1 MMRKRNRMLT
11 RMRILGIG
19 CGMGCGLSFVAV
31 SASMDADTSLWAWI
45 IERVVIPAV
54 LLLLA
59 VIGWFSRAAY
69 TALTSQ
75 IAQHGKKMDDE
86 TRDIRERFQRRDD
99 AVELHRQLVERMDR
113 IDTKLDALMMR
124 K

>member
-1 MMRKRNRMLT
+1 MTKRNRMLLK
-11 RMRILGIG
+11 MRILGIG
-19 CGMGCGLSFVAV
+19 CGIGCGLSFVAV
-31 SASMDADTSLWAWI
+31 SASMDAEASTWAWI
-45 IERVVIPAV
+45 VERVIIPAV

-69 TALTSQ
+69 NALTAQ
-75 IAQHGKKMDDE
+75 IAAHGKKIDDE
-86 TRDIRERFQRRDD
+86 TRDIRDRFQRRDD

-113 IDTKLDALMMR
+113 IDTKLDALMIR